1 MGEAAHILRP
11 AVKQALGPLAGSRLT
26 VLVNDPQRHTASR
39 QVLEE
44 ICRHVRPGQI
54 RLLVATG
61 SHTFGRNVR
70 RDFAARLRSGMG
82 LADVAWHDAHSKALV
97 PVGAGGWRAH
107 PWLLEDTDLLAI
119 GSVEPHYFAGFT
131 GAHKTCTIGCA
142 AYEDIEANHA
152 AAMSDRCRPCV
163 LAGNPAHEGI
173 AGMVDALESVRPVGA
188 VNVVQT
194 ADRILAAAAGGPIE
208 TLEALADT
216 ARSTFV
222 RSVGA
227 PADAVVAEVTGPL
240 GRSFYQA
247 DKGIKN
253 NEWAVRDGGCL
264 VLAAGCEDGIGQGR
278 FVELLREA
286 ATHEQALAMVRAR
299 GYRLGDHKA
308 VRLRYLTDPACR
320 GVRLFLVTQGLTDED
335 AAVLGASAAATADEA
350 LRAAGVDPD
359 RDDVIRV
366 RDAGNTCVLP
376 DGN

>member
-1 MGEAAHILRP
+1 MGEAAHILRS

-44 ICRHVRPGQI
+44 ICRHVRPGQV

-70 RDFAARLRSGMG
+70 RDFGARLRSRMH
-82 LADVAWHDAHSKALV
+82 LADVAWHDARSKALV
-97 PVGAGGWRAH
+97 PVGPGGWRAH

-152 AAMSDRCRPCV
+152 AAMSDQCRPCV
-163 LAGNPAHEGI
+163 LGGNPAHEGI

-194 ADRILAAAAGGPIE
+194 ADRILAAAGGGP
-208 TLEALADT
+208 LDALGALT
-216 ARSTFV
+216 GAAESAFV
-222 RSVGA
+222 RSVGP

-253 NEWAVRDGGCL
+253 NEWAVRDRGCL

-286 ATHEQALAMVRAR
+286 ATHEQALALVSAR

-335 AAVLGASAAATADEA
+335 AAVLGASPAATTDEA

-376 DGN
+376 GGN